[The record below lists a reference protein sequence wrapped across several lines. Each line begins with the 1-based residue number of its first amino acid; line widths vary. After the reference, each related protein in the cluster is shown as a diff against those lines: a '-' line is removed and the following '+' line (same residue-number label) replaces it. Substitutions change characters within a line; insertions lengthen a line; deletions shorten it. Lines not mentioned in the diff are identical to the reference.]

1 MAGAGYSGWHAR
13 QGWLVSG
20 DGPAGGCPLMA
31 EDYYQIL
38 GVSKSATDAEI
49 KKAYR
54 RLARKHHP
62 DVNPGNKS
70 AEEKF
75 KQVSGAFEVLSNPQK
90 RKLYDEFG
98 EDAAKIG
105 YDEKKAETLR
115 AYRQAAQSGGGR
127 VPFGGEG
134 PGDFDLGDL
143 FGDLFGRSER
153 GGGADYFSADGM
165 GQRGPQRGE
174 DLHTRVQLTLNEAVI
189 GTQRTMTITRPGICP
204 TCHGKGEHGPVGT
217 CPTCGGT
224 GRARRTIGGMSLSGA
239 CPTCNG
245 TGKAGKT
252 CETCGGE
259 GRVETTQTLTVTI
272 PPGVHT
278 GSQVRLAGQ
287 GAAGV
292 RGGPPGDLFIEVE
305 VLPHPL
311 FRREGDNL
319 LMDLPITVPEAMFG
333 GEVRVPTFAG
343 DVTVKIPPGSQSGRK
358 LRVKGRGVPSLKGS
372 GQGDLYLTLKVMVPD
387 SSNPDAKEAAERMK
401 KSYVRDVR
409 ADVRL

>member
-1 MAGAGYSGWHAR
+1 M
-13 QGWLVSG
+13 
-20 DGPAGGCPLMA
+20 P
-31 EDYYQIL
+31 
-38 GVSKSATDAEI
+38 
-49 KKAYR
+49 
-54 RLARKHHP
+54 
-62 DVNPGNKS
+62 
-70 AEEKF
+70 
-75 KQVSGAFEVLSNPQK
+75 
-90 RKLYDEFG
+90 
-98 EDAAKIG
+98 
-105 YDEKKAETLR
+105 
-115 AYRQAAQSGGGR
+115 
-127 VPFGGEG
+127 
-134 PGDFDLGDL
+134 
-143 FGDLFGRSER
+143 
-153 GGGADYFSADGM
+153 
-165 GQRGPQRGE
+165 
-174 DLHTRVQLTLNEAVI
+174 
-189 GTQRTMTITRPGICP
+189 
-204 TCHGKGEHGPVGT
+204 
-217 CPTCGGT
+217 
-224 GRARRTIGGMSLSGA
+224 LSGA
-239 CPTCNG
+239 CPTCDG

-292 RGGPPGDLFIEVE
+292 RGGPPGDLLIEVE

-343 DVTVKIPPGSQSGRK
+343 E
-358 LRVKGRGVPSLKGS
+358 
-372 GQGDLYLTLKVMVPD
+372 VMVPD

>member
-1 MAGAGYSGWHAR
+1 
-13 QGWLVSG
+13 
-20 DGPAGGCPLMA
+20 MA
-31 EDYYQIL
+31 EDYYQTL
-38 GVSKSATDAEI
+38 GVSKSASDAEI

-54 RLARKHHP
+54 KLARKYHP

-105 YDEKKAETLR
+105 FDEKKAETLR
-115 AYRQAAQSGGGR
+115 SYRNAAQSGGGR
-127 VPFGGEG
+127 VHFGGEG
-134 PGDFDLGDL
+134 PGGVDLGDL
-143 FGDLFGRSER
+143 FGDLFNRAGRGE
-153 GGGADYFSADGM
+153 GADFFSSDEM
-165 GQRGPQRGE
+165 EQQSGPARGE
-174 DLHTRVQLTLNEAVI
+174 DLHTRVQLTLNEAVN
-189 GTQRTMTITRPGICP
+189 GTQRSLNITRPGVCP
-204 TCHGKGEHGPVGT
+204 TCKGSGHQGRPVK

-224 GRARRTIGGMSLSGA
+224 GRARRSVGGVSFTGA

-245 TGKAGKT
+245 TGRAAKP

-259 GRVETTQTLTVTI
+259 GRVPTTQSLTVTI
-272 PPGVHT
+272 PPGVHS

-292 RGGPPGDLFIEVE
+292 RGGPPGDLFIETE
-305 VLPHPL
+305 VLPHPV
-311 FRREGDNL
+311 FKREGDNL
-319 LMDLPITVPEAMFG
+319 HVDLPITVPEAIFG
-333 GEVRVPTFAG
+333 GDVRVPTFGG
-343 DVTVKIPPGSQSGRK
+343 DVTVKVPPGSQSGRK
-358 LRVKGRGVPSLKGS
+358 LRVKGRGVPALKGNDK
-372 GQGDLYLTLKVMVPD
+372 GDLYLTLKVMVPEGAD
-387 SSNPDAKEAAERMK
+387 ADAKEAAEKMK

>member
-1 MAGAGYSGWHAR
+1 
-13 QGWLVSG
+13 
-20 DGPAGGCPLMA
+20 MA

-38 GVSKSATDAEI
+38 GVSKSASDADI

-54 RLARKHHP
+54 KLARKYHP

-115 AYRQAAQSGGGR
+115 AYRQAAQSGGGGR
-127 VPFGGEG
+127 VHFGGEG
-134 PGDFDLGDL
+134 PGGVDLGDL
-143 FGDLFGRSER
+143 FGDLFGRAQQGGDFFSE
-153 GGGADYFSADGM
+153 AM
-165 GQRGPQRGE
+165 EQPTGPRRGE
-174 DLHTRVQLTLNEAVI
+174 DLHTRVQLTLNEAVN
-189 GTQRTMTITRPGICP
+189 GTERALSITKPGVCP
-204 TCHGKGEHGPVGT
+204 TCNGKGQHGPVGK

-224 GRARRTIGGMSLSGA
+224 GRARRSMGGVSFSGA

-245 TGKAGKT
+245 TGRAAKV

-259 GRVETTQTLTVTI
+259 GRVETTQRLTVTI
-272 PPGVHT
+272 PPGVQT

-292 RGGPPGDLFIEVE
+292 HGGPPGDLFIETE
-305 VLPHPL
+305 VLPHPI
-311 FRREGDNL
+311 FKREGDNL
-319 LMDLPITVPEAMFG
+319 LLDLPITVPEAISG

-343 DVTVKIPPGSQSGRK
+343 DVTVKVPPGSQSGRK
-358 LRVKGRGVPSLKGS
+358 LRVKGRGVPALKGN
-372 GQGDLYLTLKVMVPD
+372 GKGDLYLTLKVMVPD
-387 SSNPDAKEAAERMK
+387 SPDREAKEAAERMK
-401 KSYVRDVR
+401 NSYVRDVR
-409 ADVRL
+409 ADLRL

>member
-1 MAGAGYSGWHAR
+1 
-13 QGWLVSG
+13 
-20 DGPAGGCPLMA
+20 MA

-38 GVSKSATDAEI
+38 GVSKNASDAEI

-54 RLARKHHP
+54 KLARKHHP

-98 EDAAKIG
+98 EDAARIG

-115 AYRQAAQSGGGR
+115 AYRNAQQSGGGR
-127 VPFGGEG
+127 VHFGGEG
-134 PGDFDLGDL
+134 PGGFDLGDL
-143 FGDLFGRSER
+143 FGDLFGRAER
-153 GGGADYFSADGM
+153 GGGAEFFSTEEM
-165 GQRGPQRGE
+165 GQQSGPRRGE
-174 DLHTRVQLTLNEAVI
+174 DLHTRVQLTLNEAVQ
-189 GTQRTMTITRPGICP
+189 GTQRTLTITRPGICP
-204 TCHGKGEHGPVGT
+204 TCQGKGQRGPLVT

-224 GRARRTIGGMSLSGA
+224 GRARRSVGGVSFTGA

-245 TGKAGKT
+245 TGKAAKT
-252 CETCGGE
+252 CETCSGE

-272 PPGVHT
+272 PPGVHS

-292 RGGPPGDLFIEVE
+292 RGGPPGDLYIEVD
-305 VLPHPL
+305 VLPHPV
-311 FRREGDNL
+311 FKREGDNL

-343 DVTVKIPPGSQSGRK
+343 DVTVKIPPGSQSGRR
-358 LRVKGRGVPSLKGS
+358 LRVKGRGVPALKRN

-387 SSNPDAKEAAERMK
+387 SADPDAKEAAERMK
-401 KSYVRDVR
+401 KSYLRDVR